1 MKRITACILALVLIC
16 ALAACGAKPA
26 DEPVAETKT
35 TAETVVPPELTDV
48 AQEAGTSEKTDADVP
63 TQTMTG
69 WDFKAGTGTLY
80 LNEPQYLEKTPYT
93 GNLSDVKAVELSGS
107 VTEVS
112 AQTERYDGLGVYP
125 ELRKIVLGDSVRKL
139 DEGAFNSCFKTERI
153 VLGRG
158 VREISENAFFGSEYG
173 EGSIGCTGL
182 RKIEV
187 KAENPYFTV
196 EDDVL
201 FNKDRTELILYPMCR
216 EKTEYTVPDSVRKIN
231 WFAFCCN
238 QTLRGLTVGKGIK
251 SIEFSL
257 FGCNALRE
265 LVLPD
270 TLRSIG
276 DSTVKYCGLQSVRI
290 PDSVTTL
297 GLEAFSNCPNLE
309 TVHIGSGVK
318 LAADADTLW
327 FNSPVLR
334 EVTVDAGNPSL
345 CTMDGAVFSKDQRTL
360 FVYPC
365 GSTREEYTVPDG
377 TRTIAYNAFC
387 ENEHLK
393 RVYVPASVTEIDA
406 SNFCITDYEGGGGTT
421 YPFEVWYGGSAQQ
434 WNEAVA
440 DSGGTDGLTVHYNA
454 AAIG

>member
-1 MKRITACILALVLIC
+1 MMKRITACILALVLIC

-158 VREISENAFFGSEYG
+158 VREISE
-173 EGSIGCTGL
+173 
-182 RKIEV
+182 
-187 KAENPYFTV
+187 
-196 EDDVL
+196 